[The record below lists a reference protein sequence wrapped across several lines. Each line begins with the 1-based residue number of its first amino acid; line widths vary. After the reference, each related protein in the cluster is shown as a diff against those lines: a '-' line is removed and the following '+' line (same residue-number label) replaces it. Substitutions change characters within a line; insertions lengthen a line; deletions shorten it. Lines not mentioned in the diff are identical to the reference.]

1 MINDHKTQSEWKIHL
16 KMQINFISSKGFE
29 ETHTIHTKSCNIKIM
44 MGNETNEII
53 EKLFDSFSQKYQEG
67 LEESIRGGEFIR
79 DSVDLLHY
87 HLQKVSSK
95 RGGSYIDSPEWLKNK
110 KTTINPKN
118 NDDNCFQYALTNALN
133 HKQIK
138 SHPERISKIKPFIDQ
153 CNLKKI
159 DFPSHSKYRKKFE
172 QNNNRTALNILFVP
186 RHTEEIILAYKSKH
200 NFNRENQVILLM
212 ITDGKKWHY
221 LTVKSLSALLKGIT
235 SNHKVEFYCLD
246 CFHSYSTKEN
256 LQKHEKVCNNHDY
269 CFVEM
274 PNDDNKILKYN
285 YGEKP
290 LKVTAIIYADLECL
304 LEKIHSCQNN
314 PEKCDTEKK
323 N

>member
-1 MINDHKTQSEWKIHL
+1 M
-16 KMQINFISSKGFE
+16 
-29 ETHTIHTKSCNIKIM
+29 
-44 MGNETNEII
+44 
-53 EKLFDSFSQKYQEG
+53 
-67 LEESIRGGEFIR
+67 
-79 DSVDLLHY
+79 
-87 HLQKVSSK
+87 
-95 RGGSYIDSPEWLKNK
+95 
-110 KTTINPKN
+110 
-118 NDDNCFQYALTNALN
+118 
-133 HKQIK
+133 
-138 SHPERISKIKPFIDQ
+138 
-153 CNLKKI
+153 KKI

-290 LKVTAIIYADLECL
+290 LKLTAIIYVDVECL
-304 LEKIHSCQNN
+304 LEKIHSCQIILKNVTHRN
-314 PEKCDTEKK
+314 KLSIYLLVTHCLQIIKLIQKKTSLIITKDCMESFCKDLKEHETKIMNYEKK
-323 N
+323 RNNTIN